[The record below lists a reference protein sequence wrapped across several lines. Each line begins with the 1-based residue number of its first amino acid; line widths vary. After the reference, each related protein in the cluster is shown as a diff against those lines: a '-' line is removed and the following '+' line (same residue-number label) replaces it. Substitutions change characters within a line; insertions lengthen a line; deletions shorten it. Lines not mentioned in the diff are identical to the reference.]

1 MKTASTLLALCVAA
15 LLALGLVM
23 LYSSSM
29 ADKGTPL
36 AGQLMWCAMGLAG
49 CLVMTVTDYRLL
61 RKLAWPLFGLALVLL
76 VMVLVPHIG
85 IRLNGARRWLKVPHT
100 GFGFQPS
107 ELAKLALIVAVAWYG
122 ERYQRQIGTVEKGI
136 VIPGLFIG
144 AVLGLVFI
152 EPDCGT
158 TILLAAVTGA
168 MLVVAGVRWKMILPP
183 LFAGVAAMAVFLL
196 LNPMRLRRILAW
208 VHQEDHKADTGYQSY
223 QAMLALGSGGWTGLG
238 LGNSREKLGFLPE
251 HDSDFIFSIIGEEL
265 GLVATLLVVL
275 AFLLLVISGI
285 YIAWHS
291 RDTFGLLLG
300 SGITFWIGLQAF
312 INIGVVTS
320 ALPNKGLPLPFI
332 SRGGSSLFMML
343 LSVGILLSIA
353 RRAGAGA
360 PGKADD
366 FEPGAIPAPQMS

>member
-1 MKTASTLLALCVAA
+1 MKTATSLLAFCVSA

-29 ADKGTPL
+29 EDKGMPL
-36 AGQLMWCAMGLAG
+36 AGQMMWCALGLAG
-49 CLVMTVTDYRLL
+49 CFLMAEVDYRIL
-61 RKLAWPLFGLALVLL
+61 RKLAWPLFGLAVALL
-76 VMVLVPHIG
+76 VMVLVPHVG
-85 IRLNGARRWLKVPHT
+85 MRLNGARRWLKVPHT
-100 GFGFQPS
+100 GFGFEPS
-107 ELAKLALIVAVAWYG
+107 ELAKLALIIALAWYG
-122 ERYQRQIGTVEKGI
+122 ERYQRQMATLERGI
-136 VIPGLFIG
+136 LVPGIFI
-144 AVLGLVFI
+144 APVLGLVVI

-158 TILLAAVTGA
+158 TILLAAVTGS
-168 MLVVAGVRWKMILPP
+168 MLVVAGARWKLILPP
-183 LFAGVAAMAVFLL
+183 LAAGAAGMTVFLL
-196 LNPMRLRRILAW
+196 CNPNRLRRILAW
-208 VHQEDHKADTGYQSY
+208 LHQDAHKSDTGYQAY
-223 QAMLALGSGGWTGLG
+223 QAMLALGSGGWWGLG

-275 AFLLLVISGI
+275 AFMVMVICGV
-285 YIAWHS
+285 YIAYHS
-291 RDTFGLLLG
+291 RDTFGLLLA

-353 RRAGAGA
+353 RRAQAAVKVNQDAFG
-360 PGKADD
+360 PGDV
-366 FEPGAIPAPQMS
+366 PAPQMP